1 MSVTQPQWLA
11 EVEASYEKDEHAQAI
26 IAKLLLDSQSVPHFT
41 FSNGILRYK
50 SRIWIGQVQSLHNQL
65 ISALHTT
72 AMGGHSGIS
81 VTLRR
86 LKQFFAWHGIN
97 KAVHEFV
104 SACTICQQAKPDRTK
119 LPGLLQP
126 LPVPD
131 RAWKVISLDFIE
143 GLPVS
148 GSFNCILVV
157 VCLFKV
163 CSFHGFKASLHCG
176 VRLSFFCHKSISY
189 MACLKH

>member
-1 MSVTQPQWLA
+1 M
-11 EVEASYEKDEHAQAI
+11 EASYEKDEHAQSI
-26 IAKLLLDSQSVPHFT
+26 ITKLLLDSRLVPHFT

-65 ISALHTT
+65 ISTLHTT
-72 AMGGHSGIS
+72 AMGGHSGIP

-86 LKQFFAWHGIN
+86 LKQFFAWHGMN
-97 KAVHEFV
+97 KVVHEFV
-104 SACTICQQAKPDRTK
+104 SACSICQQAKPDRTK

-143 GLPVS
+143 GMPVS
-148 GSFNCILVV
+148 GSFNRILVV
-157 VCLFKV
+157 VDVFSKYAH
-163 CSFHGFKASLHCG
+163 FMG
-176 VRLSFFCHKSISY
+176 
-189 MACLKH
+189 LKHPFTAASVAKLFLSQVYKLHGMPQALVCLH